1 MHTQMQYQDIIVKGV
16 EFWIPSGGGGIPAQ
30 MKSGQVRRH
39 MREWCERYN
48 VEPVDV
54 IKSKGALTYYFLNTD
69 IPKFVITW
77 ENDFAY
83 TLTD

>member
-1 MHTQMQYQDIIVKGV
+1 MQKQYWITYMKGV

-39 MREWCERYN
+39 MREWCKRYN
-48 VEPVDV
+48 VEPVDI

-69 IPKFVITW
+69 IPKFVLTW
-77 ENDFAY
+77 SGDFAY
-83 TLTD
+83 KLTE